1 MTQTH
6 KSFFSRWSVAEIMLV
21 ILFLLAPLY
30 YHPNLGGEGLRIP
43 NNITVWLIALIFI
56 TFSLNKVIKAEFF
69 QLPRY
74 FGYLA
79 AFPVLVILS
88 GFLAG
93 VEQPLS
99 WLFRVLFILG
109 GFAFLISLLQHKL
122 KAGRWDRLLLI
133 IALSGLIHAGIGLLQ
148 MWLKLDM
155 PFLLPKSPDGI
166 PGGLFQQINN
176 QASYLTTCIVL
187 AFYLASRPLTFR
199 RLKVIQLLL
208 ALTVLTASLI
218 LGISG
223 SRVGLLG
230 IATALPIL
238 LLARRKQ
245 LFRNK
250 RLSILLLVAAISG
263 FSFGVVQSSSKVVDK
278 TTAIHAGYSGS
289 ARLGIYN
296 ISLDLL
302 TQEPLFGHGI
312 GSFPRVFQYARPG
325 FYAEHPDG
333 KLPKQK
339 VGHPHNELLLW
350 MVEGGLVALLGIM
363 VATVGMMLALI
374 KLGVSR
380 GWSCFAFLLPL
391 SIHTLVELP
400 FYMSAL
406 HWLMFILLIAASFQY
421 SLSQRRNQ
429 MTVYAKKLST
439 ISLLLISL
447 LMMLALAHTIRANWD
462 FIAFYKGQQNE
473 KPLPVAK
480 QNPFLAE
487 QAQWIDMSAMLYSS
501 MQYGLRDNVVY
512 YVLWGEQ
519 LLKTNPDIDL
529 YTKLLDAYEYLD
541 NKSAY
546 CETARKGSQLY
557 PHSERMQQALFKCRN

>member
-6 KSFFSRWSVAEIMLV
+6 KSFFSRWSVAEVMLV
-21 ILFLLAPLY
+21 TLFLLAPLY

-176 QASYLTTCIVL
+176 QASYLTTCILL

-238 LLARRKQ
+238 LLARSKQ

-250 RLSILLLVAAISG
+250 RLSILLLVAAICG
-263 FSFGVVQSSSKVVDK
+263 FSFGVVQSSGKVVDK
-278 TTAIHAGYSGS
+278 TTAIQAGYSGS

-302 TQEPLFGHGI
+302 TQEPMFGQFSPSI
-312 GSFPRVFQYARPG
+312 SICQTR
-325 FYAEHPDG
+325 
-333 KLPKQK
+333 
-339 VGHPHNELLLW
+339 LL
-350 MVEGGLVALLGIM
+350 
-363 VATVGMMLALI
+363 
-374 KLGVSR
+374 
-380 GWSCFAFLLPL
+380 
-391 SIHTLVELP
+391 
-400 FYMSAL
+400 
-406 HWLMFILLIAASFQY
+406 
-421 SLSQRRNQ
+421 
-429 MTVYAKKLST
+429 
-439 ISLLLISL
+439 
-447 LMMLALAHTIRANWD
+447 
-462 FIAFYKGQQNE
+462 
-473 KPLPVAK
+473 
-480 QNPFLAE
+480 
-487 QAQWIDMSAMLYSS
+487 
-501 MQYGLRDNVVY
+501 
-512 YVLWGEQ
+512 
-519 LLKTNPDIDL
+519 
-529 YTKLLDAYEYLD
+529 
-541 NKSAY
+541 
-546 CETARKGSQLY
+546 
-557 PHSERMQQALFKCRN
+557 CRTP

>member
-1 MTQTH
+1 MIQTH
-6 KSFFSRWSVAEIMLV
+6 KSFFSRWSAAEIMLAT
-21 ILFLLAPLY
+21 LFLMAPLY
-30 YHPNLGGEGLRIP
+30 YHPNLGGAGLRIP
-43 NNITVWLIALIFI
+43 NNSTIWLMALVFI
-56 TFSLNKVIKAEFF
+56 SFSLNKVIKTESF

-93 VEQPLS
+93 VEQPLT

-109 GFAFLISLLQHKL
+109 GFAFLFSLFQHKL

-133 IALSGLIHAGIGLLQ
+133 VALSGLLHAGIGLLQ
-148 MWLKLDM
+148 MWSKLDI
-155 PFLLPKSPDGI
+155 PFWLPKSPEGI
-166 PGGLFQQINN
+166 PEGLFQQINN
-176 QASYLTTCIVL
+176 QASYLTTCILL
-187 AFYLASRPLTFR
+187 AFYLATRPLTFSR
-199 RLKVIQLLL
+199 RKVIQLLL
-208 ALTVLTASLI
+208 AAMVLAGSFI

-230 IATALPIL
+230 IVTALPIL

-245 LFRNK
+245 LFRNR
-250 RLSILLLVAAISG
+250 RLSLLLLVALASG
-263 FSFGVVQSSSKVVDK
+263 FMLGADHSDGRVVDK
-278 TTAIHAGYSGS
+278 TTAMQAGYSGA

-296 ISLDLL
+296 ISIDLL
-302 TQEPLFGHGI
+302 SQEPLFGHGI
-312 GSFPRVFQYARPG
+312 GSFSRVFQYARPD
-325 FYAEHPDG
+325 FYAKHPEG

-339 VGHPHNELLLW
+339 VSHPHNEVLQWL
-350 MVEGGLVALLGIM
+350 VEGGVTALLGIFIAAIG
-363 VATVGMMLALI
+363 VMLALK

-380 GWSCFAFLLPL
+380 GWSYLALILPL
-391 SIHTLVELP
+391 SLHSLVELP
-400 FYMSAL
+400 FYMSAI
-406 HWLMFILLIAASFQY
+406 HWLLFILLVAACFQF
-421 SLSQRRNQ
+421 SLAQRRNQ

-447 LMMLALAHTIRANWD
+447 LMMVALAHTIRANWD
-462 FIAFYKGQQNE
+462 FIAFYKGHQNE

-501 MQYGLRDNVVY
+501 MQYDLRDNVAY
-512 YVLWGEQ
+512 YVQWGEQ

-529 YTKLLDAYEYLD
+529 YAKLLDAYEYLG
-541 NKSAY
+541 NKSAF
-546 CETARKGSQLY
+546 CETAREGSQIY
-557 PHSERMQQALFKCRN
+557 PQSVRMQEAMLNC